1 MSVQTEYRTQ
11 SKNEVCKNE
20 PDTQEI
26 LKTGLYAAGMLVQ
39 VYNSGVGNEGD
50 FKEGRDGKRGGEEEG
65 K

>member
-11 SKNEVCKNE
+11 SKNEVCKSE
-20 PDTQEI
+20 PDAQEI

-39 VYNSGVGNEGD
+39 VCNSRIGIEKD
-50 FKEGRDGKRGGEEEG
+50 LKEGREGKRGGEEEG